1 MCPSIQQSNSTD
13 LLESEV
19 ELFRSLLFVPG
30 NRSDM
35 LEKASTADTDIL
47 VPDMEDSVPDN
58 EKSNARSL
66 ISEKLETLSG
76 KNQSIVPRVN
86 ALDTGLT
93 FDDIH
98 AVVNSKTYG
107 ISVGKIE
114 SSWDIKEVSKIL
126 SQIESEKSVEL
137 GSTKIIAWIESA
149 SAIVNVNSIASASD
163 RMLGIAFG
171 GEDFTNDMGIQ
182 RSETGIEILY
192 PRSVVAV
199 AAKAAGIT
207 AIDTPY
213 VNFRDNDG
221 LEQEIKSVLPLGFK
235 AKFAIHPG
243 QLQSINNLFSPSEEA
258 IEYAKKV
265 IEVFEEAERNGSGAT
280 SLDGKMIDVPV
291 VKRARNLLELA
302 NRMSQS

>member
-1 MCPSIQQSNSTD
+1 M
-13 LLESEV
+13 

-114 SSWDIKEVSKIL
+114 SSWDIKEVSKIYNNL
-126 SQIESEKSVEL
+126 DKNVMKVFNVQNS
-137 GSTKIIAWIESA
+137 
-149 SAIVNVNSIASASD
+149 VNSKNSY
-163 RMLGIAFG
+163 G
-171 GEDFTNDMGIQ
+171 GT
-182 RSETGIEILY
+182 S
-192 PRSVVAV
+192 
-199 AAKAAGIT
+199 
-207 AIDTPY
+207 
-213 VNFRDNDG
+213 
-221 LEQEIKSVLPLGFK
+221 IKNIK
-235 AKFAIHPG
+235 
-243 QLQSINNLFSPSEEA
+243 
-258 IEYAKKV
+258 
-265 IEVFEEAERNGSGAT
+265 
-280 SLDGKMIDVPV
+280 KMIS
-291 VKRARNLLELA
+291 KLKKELK
-302 NRMSQS
+302 

>member
-1 MCPSIQQSNSTD
+1 M
-13 LLESEV
+13 

-35 LEKASTADTDIL
+35 LEKASSADTDIL

-58 EKSNARSL
+58 EKLNARNL
-66 ISEKLETLSG
+66 ISEKLSTLSG
-76 KNQSIVPRVN
+76 KKQSIIPRVN

-93 FDDIH
+93 FEDIR
-98 AVVNSKTYG
+98 AVVSNNTYG

-114 SSWDIKEVSKIL
+114 SNWDINEVSKIL
-126 SQIESEKSVEL
+126 SQIETEKSLEH
-137 GSTKIIAWIESA
+137 GSIKIIAWIESA
-149 SAIVNVNSIASASD
+149 SAIMNVNSIATASK

-171 GEDFTNDMGIQ
+171 AEDFTNDMGIQ
-182 RSETGIEILY
+182 RSESGVEVLY
-192 PRSVVAV
+192 PRSVVAI

-221 LEQEIKSVLPLGFK
+221 LEEEIKNVLPLGFK

-243 QLQSINNLFSPSEEA
+243 QLQSINKLFSPSEEA
-258 IEYAKKV
+258 VEYAKKV

-302 NRMSQS
+302 NKMSQS

>member
-1 MCPSIQQSNSTD
+1 M
-13 LLESEV
+13 

-35 LEKASTADTDIL
+35 LEKASTADADIL

-58 EKSNARSL
+58 EKLNARNL
-66 ISEKLETLSG
+66 ISEKLSTLSG
-76 KNQSIVPRVN
+76 KKQSIIPRVN

-93 FDDIH
+93 FDDIR
-98 AVVNSKTYG
+98 AVVSNNTYG

-114 SSWDIKEVSKIL
+114 SNWDINEVSKIL
-126 SQIESEKSVEL
+126 SQIETEKSLEP
-137 GSTKIIAWIESA
+137 GSIKIIAWIESA
-149 SAIVNVNSIASASD
+149 SAIMNVNSIATASK

-171 GEDFTNDMGIQ
+171 AEDFTNDMGIQ
-182 RSETGIEILY
+182 RSESGVEVLY
-192 PRSVVAV
+192 PRSVVAI

-221 LEQEIKSVLPLGFK
+221 LEEEIKNVLPLGFK

-243 QLQSINNLFSPSEEA
+243 QLQSINKLFSPSEEA
-258 IEYAKKV
+258 VKYAKKV

-302 NRMSQS
+302 NKMSQS

>member
-1 MCPSIQQSNSTD
+1 
-13 LLESEV
+13 
-19 ELFRSLLFVPG
+19 
-30 NRSDM
+30 M
-35 LEKASTADTDIL
+35 LEKASTADADIL

-58 EKSNARSL
+58 EKLNARNL
-66 ISEKLETLSG
+66 ISEKLSTLSG
-76 KNQSIVPRVN
+76 KKQSIIPRVN

-93 FDDIH
+93 FDDIR
-98 AVVNSKTYG
+98 AVVSNNTYG

-114 SSWDIKEVSKIL
+114 SNWDINEVSKIL
-126 SQIESEKSVEL
+126 SQIETEKSLEP
-137 GSTKIIAWIESA
+137 GSIKIIAWIESA
-149 SAIVNVNSIASASD
+149 SAIMNVNSIATASK

-171 GEDFTNDMGIQ
+171 AEDFTNDMGIQ
-182 RSETGIEILY
+182 RSESGVEVLY
-192 PRSVVAV
+192 PRSVVAI

-221 LEQEIKSVLPLGFK
+221 LEEEIKNVLPLGFK

-243 QLQSINNLFSPSEEA
+243 QLQSINKLFSPSEEA
-258 IEYAKKV
+258 VKYAKKV

-302 NRMSQS
+302 NKMSQS

>member
-1 MCPSIQQSNSTD
+1 M
-13 LLESEV
+13 

-47 VPDMEDSVPDN
+47 TPDMEDSVPDN
-58 EKSNARSL
+58 EKSNARNL

-76 KNQSIVPRVN
+76 KGQSIVPRVN

-93 FDDIH
+93 FDDIR
-98 AVVNSKTYG
+98 AVVSSNTYG
-107 ISVGKIE
+107 ISIGKIE

-126 SQIESEKSVEL
+126 SQIESEKSVES

-149 SAIVNVNSIASASD
+149 SAIVNVNSIASSSN

-182 RSETGIEILY
+182 RSDTGIEILY

-258 IEYAKKV
+258 IEYAQKV

-280 SLDGKMIDVPV
+280 SLDGKMIDVPL

>member
-1 MCPSIQQSNSTD
+1 M
-13 LLESEV
+13 

-149 SAIVNVNSIASASD
+149 SAIVNVSSIASASD
-163 RMLGIAFG
+163 RMIGSAFG

>member
-1 MCPSIQQSNSTD
+1 M
-13 LLESEV
+13 

-47 VPDMEDSVPDN
+47 TPDMEDSVPDN
-58 EKSNARSL
+58 EKSNARNL

-76 KNQSIVPRVN
+76 KGQSIVPRVN

-93 FDDIH
+93 FDDIR
-98 AVVNSKTYG
+98 AVVSSNTYG
-107 ISVGKIE
+107 ISIGKIE

-126 SQIESEKSVEL
+126 SQIESEKSVES

-149 SAIVNVNSIASASD
+149 SAIVNVNSIASSSN

-182 RSETGIEILY
+182 RSDTGIEILY

-258 IEYAKKV
+258 IEYAQKV

>member
-1 MCPSIQQSNSTD
+1 
-13 LLESEV
+13 V

-137 GSTKIIAWIESA
+137 GSTKIVAWIESA

>member
-1 MCPSIQQSNSTD
+1 M
-13 LLESEV
+13 

-35 LEKASTADTDIL
+35 LEKASTADADIL

-58 EKSNARSL
+58 EKLNARNL
-66 ISEKLETLSG
+66 ISEKLSTLSG
-76 KNQSIVPRVN
+76 KKQSIIPRVN

-93 FDDIH
+93 FDDIR
-98 AVVNSKTYG
+98 AVVSNNTYG

-114 SSWDIKEVSKIL
+114 SNWDINEVSKIL
-126 SQIESEKSVEL
+126 SQIETEKSLEP
-137 GSTKIIAWIESA
+137 GSIKIIAWIESA
-149 SAIVNVNSIASASD
+149 SAIMNVNSIATASK

-171 GEDFTNDMGIQ
+171 AEDFTNDMGIQ
-182 RSETGIEILY
+182 RSESGVEVLY
-192 PRSVVAV
+192 PRSVVAI

-221 LEQEIKSVLPLGFK
+221 LEEEIKNVLPLGFK

-243 QLQSINNLFSPSEEA
+243 QLQSINKLFSPSEEA
-258 IEYAKKV
+258 VEYAKKV

-302 NRMSQS
+302 NKMSQS

>member
-1 MCPSIQQSNSTD
+1 M
-13 LLESEV
+13 

-35 LEKASTADTDIL
+35 LEKASTADTDVL
-47 VPDMEDSVPDN
+47 TPDMEDSVPDN
-58 EKSNARSL
+58 EKSNARNL

-76 KNQSIVPRVN
+76 KGQSIVPRVN

-93 FDDIH
+93 FDDIR
-98 AVVNSKTYG
+98 AVVSSNTYG
-107 ISVGKIE
+107 ISIGKIE

-126 SQIESEKSVEL
+126 SQIESEKSVES

-149 SAIVNVNSIASASD
+149 SAIVNVNSIASSSN

-182 RSETGIEILY
+182 RSDTGIEILY

-258 IEYAKKV
+258 IEYAQKV

>member
-1 MCPSIQQSNSTD
+1 M
-13 LLESEV
+13 

-66 ISEKLETLSG
+66 ISEKLEKLSG

>member
-1 MCPSIQQSNSTD
+1 M
-13 LLESEV
+13 

-199 AAKAAGIT
+199 AAKAACIT

>member
-1 MCPSIQQSNSTD
+1 M
-13 LLESEV
+13 

-58 EKSNARSL
+58 EKSNARTL

>member
-1 MCPSIQQSNSTD
+1 M
-13 LLESEV
+13 

-213 VNFRDNDG
+213 VNFRDNNG

>member
-1 MCPSIQQSNSTD
+1 
-13 LLESEV
+13 
-19 ELFRSLLFVPG
+19 
-30 NRSDM
+30 M

>member
-1 MCPSIQQSNSTD
+1 M
-13 LLESEV
+13 

-149 SAIVNVNSIASASD
+149 SAIVNVSSIAAASD

-302 NRMSQS
+302 NRMAQS

>member
-1 MCPSIQQSNSTD
+1 M
-13 LLESEV
+13 

-66 ISEKLETLSG
+66 ISEKLNILSG
-76 KNQSIVPRVN
+76 KNQSIIPRVN

-93 FDDIH
+93 FDDIR
-98 AVVNSKTYG
+98 AVVSSNTYG

-114 SSWDIKEVSKIL
+114 SSWDISEVSKIL
-126 SQIESEKSVEL
+126 SQVETEKSVEI

-149 SAIVNVNSIASASD
+149 SAIVNVNTIASASN

-182 RSETGIEILY
+182 RTDTGIEIL
-192 PRSVVAV
+192 
-199 AAKAAGIT
+199 
-207 AIDTPY
+207 
-213 VNFRDNDG
+213 
-221 LEQEIKSVLPLGFK
+221 
-235 AKFAIHPG
+235 
-243 QLQSINNLFSPSEEA
+243 
-258 IEYAKKV
+258 
-265 IEVFEEAERNGSGAT
+265 
-280 SLDGKMIDVPV
+280 
-291 VKRARNLLELA
+291 
-302 NRMSQS
+302 

>member
-1 MCPSIQQSNSTD
+1 
-13 LLESEV
+13 V
-19 ELFRSLLFVPG
+19 KLFRSLLFVPG

-35 LEKASTADTDIL
+35 LEKASTADADIL

-58 EKSNARSL
+58 EKLNARNL
-66 ISEKLETLSG
+66 ISEKLSTLSG
-76 KNQSIVPRVN
+76 KKQSIIPRVN

-93 FDDIH
+93 FDDIR
-98 AVVNSKTYG
+98 AVVSNNTYG

-114 SSWDIKEVSKIL
+114 SNWDINEVSKIL
-126 SQIESEKSVEL
+126 SQIETEKSLEP
-137 GSTKIIAWIESA
+137 GSIKIIAWIESA
-149 SAIVNVNSIASASD
+149 SAIMNVNSIATASK

-171 GEDFTNDMGIQ
+171 AEDFTNDMGIQ
-182 RSETGIEILY
+182 RSESGVEVLY
-192 PRSVVAV
+192 PRSVVAI

-221 LEQEIKSVLPLGFK
+221 LEEEIKNVLPLGFK

-243 QLQSINNLFSPSEEA
+243 QLQSINKLFSPSEEA
-258 IEYAKKV
+258 VKYAKKV

-302 NRMSQS
+302 NKMSQS

>member
-1 MCPSIQQSNSTD
+1 MK
-13 LLESEV
+13 
-19 ELFRSLLFVPG
+19 LFRSLLFVPG

-35 LEKASTADTDIL
+35 LEKASTADADIL

-58 EKSNARSL
+58 EKLNARNL
-66 ISEKLETLSG
+66 ISEKLSTLSG
-76 KNQSIVPRVN
+76 KKQSIIPRVN

-93 FDDIH
+93 FDDIR
-98 AVVNSKTYG
+98 AVVSNNTYG

-114 SSWDIKEVSKIL
+114 SNWDINEVSKIL
-126 SQIESEKSVEL
+126 SQIETEKSLEP
-137 GSTKIIAWIESA
+137 GSIKIIAWIESA
-149 SAIVNVNSIASASD
+149 SAIMNVNSIATASK

-171 GEDFTNDMGIQ
+171 AEDFTNDMGIQ
-182 RSETGIEILY
+182 RSESGVEVLY
-192 PRSVVAV
+192 PRSVVAI

-221 LEQEIKSVLPLGFK
+221 LEEEIKNVLPLGFK

-243 QLQSINNLFSPSEEA
+243 QLQSINKLFSPSEEA
-258 IEYAKKV
+258 VEYAKKV

-302 NRMSQS
+302 NKMSQS

>member
-1 MCPSIQQSNSTD
+1 
-13 LLESEV
+13 V
-19 ELFRSLLFVPG
+19 KLFRSLLFVPG

-35 LEKASTADTDIL
+35 LEKASTADADIL

-58 EKSNARSL
+58 EKLNARNL
-66 ISEKLETLSG
+66 ISEKLSTLSG
-76 KNQSIVPRVN
+76 KKQSIIPRVN

-93 FDDIH
+93 FDDIR
-98 AVVNSKTYG
+98 AVVSNNTYG

-114 SSWDIKEVSKIL
+114 SNWDINEVSKIL
-126 SQIESEKSVEL
+126 SQIETEKSLEP
-137 GSTKIIAWIESA
+137 GSIKIIAWIESA
-149 SAIVNVNSIASASD
+149 SAIMNVNSIATASK

-171 GEDFTNDMGIQ
+171 AEDFTNDMGIQ
-182 RSETGIEILY
+182 RSENGVEILY
-192 PRSVVAV
+192 PRSVVAI

-221 LEQEIKSVLPLGFK
+221 LEEEIKNVLPLGFK

-243 QLQSINNLFSPSEEA
+243 QLQSINKLFSPSEEA
-258 IEYAKKV
+258 VEYAKKV

-302 NRMSQS
+302 NKMSQS

>member
-1 MCPSIQQSNSTD
+1 M
-13 LLESEV
+13 

-66 ISEKLETLSG
+66 ISEKLNILSG
-76 KNQSIVPRVN
+76 KNQSIIPRVN

-93 FDDIH
+93 FDDIR
-98 AVVNSKTYG
+98 AVVSSNTYG

-114 SSWDIKEVSKIL
+114 SSWDISEVSKIL
-126 SQIESEKSVEL
+126 SQVETEKSVEI

-149 SAIVNVNSIASASD
+149 SAIVNVNTIASASD

-182 RSETGIEILY
+182 RTDTGIEILY

-221 LEQEIKSVLPLGFK
+221 LENEIKSVLPLGFK

-243 QLQSINNLFSPSEEA
+243 QLESINNLFSPSEEA

-265 IEVFEEAERNGSGAT
+265 IEVFEEAEKKGSGAT

-291 VKRARNLLELA
+291 VKRARNLIELA
-302 NRMSQS
+302 NKMSRS

>member
-1 MCPSIQQSNSTD
+1 
-13 LLESEV
+13 V

-35 LEKASTADTDIL
+35 LEKASSADTDIL

-58 EKSNARSL
+58 EKLNARNL
-66 ISEKLETLSG
+66 ISEKLSTLSG
-76 KNQSIVPRVN
+76 KKQSIIPRVN

-93 FDDIH
+93 FDDIR
-98 AVVNSKTYG
+98 AVVSNNTYG

-114 SSWDIKEVSKIL
+114 SNWDINEVSKIL
-126 SQIESEKSVEL
+126 SQIETEKSLEH
-137 GSTKIIAWIESA
+137 GSIKIIAWIESA
-149 SAIVNVNSIASASD
+149 SAIMNVNSIATASK

-171 GEDFTNDMGIQ
+171 AEDFTNDMGIQ
-182 RSETGIEILY
+182 RSESGVEVLY
-192 PRSVVAV
+192 PRSVVAI

-221 LEQEIKSVLPLGFK
+221 LEEEIKNVLPLGFK

-243 QLQSINNLFSPSEEA
+243 QLQSINKLFSPSEEA
-258 IEYAKKV
+258 VKYAKKV

-302 NRMSQS
+302 NKMSQS

>member
-1 MCPSIQQSNSTD
+1 M
-13 LLESEV
+13 

-199 AAKAAGIT
+199 AAKAAVIT

>member
-1 MCPSIQQSNSTD
+1 M
-13 LLESEV
+13 

-35 LEKASTADTDIL
+35 LEKASSADTDIL

-58 EKSNARSL
+58 EKHNARNL
-66 ISEKLETLSG
+66 ISEKLSTLSG
-76 KNQSIVPRVN
+76 KNQSIIPRVN

-93 FDDIH
+93 FDDIR
-98 AVVNSKTYG
+98 AVVSNNTYG

-114 SSWDIKEVSKIL
+114 SNWDINEVSKIL
-126 SQIESEKSVEL
+126 SQIESEKSLEP
-137 GSTKIIAWIESA
+137 GSIKIIAWIESA
-149 SAIVNVNSIASASD
+149 SAIMNVNSIATASK

-171 GEDFTNDMGIQ
+171 AEDFTNDMGIQ
-182 RSETGIEILY
+182 RSESGVEILY
-192 PRSVVAV
+192 PRSVVAI

-221 LEQEIKSVLPLGFK
+221 LEEEIKNVLPLGFK

-243 QLQSINNLFSPSEEA
+243 QLQSINKLFSPSEEA
-258 IEYAKKV
+258 VEYAKKV

-302 NRMSQS
+302 NKMSQS

>member
-1 MCPSIQQSNSTD
+1 
-13 LLESEV
+13 V

-35 LEKASTADTDIL
+35 LEKASTADADIL

-58 EKSNARSL
+58 EKLNARNL
-66 ISEKLETLSG
+66 ISEKLSTLSG
-76 KNQSIVPRVN
+76 KKQSIIPRVN

-93 FDDIH
+93 FDDIR
-98 AVVNSKTYG
+98 AVVSNNTYG

-114 SSWDIKEVSKIL
+114 SNWDINEVSKIL
-126 SQIESEKSVEL
+126 SQIETEKSLEP
-137 GSTKIIAWIESA
+137 GSIKIIAWIESA
-149 SAIVNVNSIASASD
+149 SAIMNVNSIATASK

-171 GEDFTNDMGIQ
+171 AEDFTNDMGIQ
-182 RSETGIEILY
+182 RSESGVEVLY
-192 PRSVVAV
+192 PRSVVAI

-221 LEQEIKSVLPLGFK
+221 LEEEIKNVLPLGFK

-243 QLQSINNLFSPSEEA
+243 QLQSINKLFSPSEEA
-258 IEYAKKV
+258 VKYAKKV

-302 NRMSQS
+302 NKMSQS

>member
-1 MCPSIQQSNSTD
+1 M
-13 LLESEV
+13 

-213 VNFRDNDG
+213 VNFRDNNG

-258 IEYAKKV
+258 IEYANKV
-265 IEVFEEAERNGSGAT
+265 IEVFEEAERDGSGAT

>member
-1 MCPSIQQSNSTD
+1 M
-13 LLESEV
+13 

>member
-1 MCPSIQQSNSTD
+1 M
-13 LLESEV
+13 

-47 VPDMEDSVPDN
+47 TPDMEDSVPDN

-76 KNQSIVPRVN
+76 KNQYIVPRVN

>member
-1 MCPSIQQSNSTD
+1 
-13 LLESEV
+13 V

-213 VNFRDNDG
+213 VNFRDNNG

>member
-1 MCPSIQQSNSTD
+1 M
-13 LLESEV
+13 

-149 SAIVNVNSIASASD
+149 SAIVNVSSIASASD

>member
-1 MCPSIQQSNSTD
+1 M
-13 LLESEV
+13 

-137 GSTKIIAWIESA
+137 GSTKIVAWIESA

>member
-1 MCPSIQQSNSTD
+1 
-13 LLESEV
+13 
-19 ELFRSLLFVPG
+19 
-30 NRSDM
+30 M
-35 LEKASTADTDIL
+35 LEKASTADADIL

-58 EKSNARSL
+58 EKLNARNL
-66 ISEKLETLSG
+66 ISEKLSTLSG
-76 KNQSIVPRVN
+76 KKQSIIPRVN

-93 FDDIH
+93 FDDIR
-98 AVVNSKTYG
+98 AVVSNNTYG

-114 SSWDIKEVSKIL
+114 SNWDINEVSKIL
-126 SQIESEKSVEL
+126 SQIETEKSLEP
-137 GSTKIIAWIESA
+137 GSIKIIAWIESA
-149 SAIVNVNSIASASD
+149 SAIMNVNSIATASK

-171 GEDFTNDMGIQ
+171 AEDFTNDMGIQ
-182 RSETGIEILY
+182 RSESGVEVLY
-192 PRSVVAV
+192 PRSVVAI

-221 LEQEIKSVLPLGFK
+221 LEEEIKNVLPLGFK

-243 QLQSINNLFSPSEEA
+243 QLQSINKLFSPSEEA
-258 IEYAKKV
+258 VEYAKKV

-302 NRMSQS
+302 NKMSQS

>member
-1 MCPSIQQSNSTD
+1 
-13 LLESEV
+13 V

-149 SAIVNVNSIASASD
+149 SAIVNVSSIASASD

>member
-1 MCPSIQQSNSTD
+1 M
-13 LLESEV
+13 

-302 NRMSQS
+302 NRKSQS

>member
-1 MCPSIQQSNSTD
+1 
-13 LLESEV
+13 V

-58 EKSNARSL
+58 EKSNARTL